1 MIYFLFS
8 GVNHPE
14 HVLEEMTIQYKNKVS
29 KWSGIKGSEEATN
42 PKEIQQLL
50 QSSPSLFFYGY
61 ERLLALLPAFSVVPL
76 DLSDCT
82 VAFILDLVHTAK
94 SNARQGS
101 LDTIK
106 K

>member
-1 MIYFLFS
+1 
-8 GVNHPE
+8 
-14 HVLEEMTIQYKNKVS
+14 MTVHHKNKLS

-42 PKEIQQLL
+42 TKEIQQLL
-50 QSSPSLFFYGY
+50 QSSSSVLFYAY
-61 ERLLALLPAFSVVPL
+61 ERLLAMLPAFSVLPL
-76 DLSDCT
+76 DLSDC
-82 VAFILDLVHTAK
+82 VMAFLLDMVHTEK